1 MLARLTAT
9 ALRPVQSIV
18 GPGFLLAI
26 GLLAFSASSRAGL
39 FSDDEARQAI
49 LDLRTRVDTIDD
61 AQKNKLTQLNDKLDQ
76 LRNSV
81 LELNNQLEQLR
92 ADLAKQRGQN
102 ELLARDVAE
111 LQRKQKDLQQG
122 VDERVSK
129 LEPQSLTLDGKTFVV
144 DPEEKRSYDE
154 AIGRLRQADFEGAAN
169 GLSALLKRY
178 PNTGLRESTLFWLGN
193 AQYGKRDYKE
203 SIASFRAL
211 LASAPEH
218 IRAPEALLAIAN
230 CEIELKDA
238 KAARR
243 TLDELIKRYPKSEAA
258 AAARERLA
266 PAGKR

>member
-49 LDLRTRVDTIDD
+49 LDLRTRVDTLDD
-61 AQKNKLTQLNDKLDQ
+61 TQKNKLTQLNDKLDQ

-129 LEPQSLTLDGKTFVV
+129 LEPQSLTLDGKTFTV

-169 GLSALLKRY
+169 GLSTCTLFMTSSYFTAPTAALLRVRSLAAFLSVPRSLFLKIF
-178 PNTGLRESTLFWLGN
+178 PNFA
-193 AQYGKRDYKE
+193 AQ
-203 SIASFRAL
+203 
-211 LASAPEH
+211 P
-218 IRAPEALLAIAN
+218 
-230 CEIELKDA
+230 
-238 KAARR
+238 
-243 TLDELIKRYPKSEAA
+243 
-258 AAARERLA
+258 
-266 PAGKR
+266 